1 MEMGMWDMKSGQ
13 GRHAL
18 FYLNPIRSAVGQLER
33 ARHSHYCRLNV
44 ATAESCLLFWL
55 GGEVYLV
62 L

>member
-1 MEMGMWDMKSGQ
+1 MEMGVWDIKSGQ

-33 ARHSHYCRLNV
+33 TRHRHYYRLNV
-44 ATAESCLLFWL
+44 ATAKPCSIFWL